1 MIMLIC
7 SLQLTADELNLSGL
21 SVLLKMKATIT
32 VVALLL
38 KSLAIL

>member
-1 MIMLIC
+1 MTMLIC
-7 SLQLTADELNLSGL
+7 SLQLTPDELNLSGL